1 MSFSPS
7 PSLQL
12 DLRTKMM
19 QIMVT
24 MVMIVTNDED
34 YLELK
39 VEGPDTATAYSS
51 HCAPTF

>member
-12 DLRTKMM
+12 DLRTKLML
-19 QIMVT
+19 I

>member
-7 PSLQL
+7 TSLQL

-19 QIMVT
+19 QIM
-24 MVMIVTNDED
+24 MMVTNDED